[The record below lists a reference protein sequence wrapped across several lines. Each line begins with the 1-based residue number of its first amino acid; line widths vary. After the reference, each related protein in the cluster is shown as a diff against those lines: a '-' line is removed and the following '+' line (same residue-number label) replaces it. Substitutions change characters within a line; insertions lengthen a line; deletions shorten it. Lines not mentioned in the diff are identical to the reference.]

1 MEAISGGGER
11 QQAYATF
18 QDLSRSSQPVVNAR
32 GKETLT
38 AHSFLNTVEKTL
50 ELVQQFFSIQSLA
63 RETRDN
69 GENATLHAQHTVT
82 DVAISCMFPDLDITK
97 NPQWWVMNPGYRM
110 EGKLPTFAEKENL
123 PLRALRS
130 GVTIGRKELLIEFEL
145 SEPGIALV
153 LIPVVK
159 KLQHLPYPELKLACD
174 LLRRGM
180 YPNILRVSRL
190 FSDDVPK
197 YQLEF
202 NIVLVWPDQPY
213 GQFFAF

>member
-1 MEAISGGGER
+1 MSDPQVSNLSLGRHATMEKMLLYMLNI
-11 QQAYATF
+11 
-18 QDLSRSSQPVVNAR
+18 RSLTSQY
-32 GKETLT
+32 
-38 AHSFLNTVEKTL
+38 
-50 ELVQQFFSIQSLA
+50 
-63 RETRDN
+63 
-69 GENATLHAQHTVT
+69 HA
-82 DVAISCMFPDLDITK
+82 CFPDLDITK

-153 LIPVVK
+153 LMPVVK